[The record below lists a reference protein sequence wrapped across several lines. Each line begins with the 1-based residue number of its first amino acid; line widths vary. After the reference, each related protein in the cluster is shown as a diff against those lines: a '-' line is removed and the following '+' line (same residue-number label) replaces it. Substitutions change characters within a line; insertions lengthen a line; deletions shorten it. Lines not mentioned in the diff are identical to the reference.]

1 MDKGAAKG
9 VFKFLIFLKF
19 VNIVR
24 GLQFTYKSIKLLLMQ
39 VKAFRAINI
48 WFFTENVVFY
58 LIFIF
63 I

>member
-39 VKAFRAINI
+39 VKAFRAITYG
-48 WFFTENVVFY
+48 F
-58 LIFIF
+58 LLRM
-63 I
+63 